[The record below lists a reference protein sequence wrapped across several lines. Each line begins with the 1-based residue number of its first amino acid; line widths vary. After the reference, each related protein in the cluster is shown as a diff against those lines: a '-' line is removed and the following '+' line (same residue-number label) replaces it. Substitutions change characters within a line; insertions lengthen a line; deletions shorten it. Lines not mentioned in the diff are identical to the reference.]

1 MKKRVIS
8 NYTSN
13 FKLKK
18 LMIGKLSLA
27 GKNISG
33 NIVVRHKGSGS
44 KKNLVMVDFKRKW
57 SDNLAICVNLNKDS
71 NRTCF
76 IALIKY
82 SNGTYSYILA
92 ASSLKP
98 GNFIFSTL
106 RPQLFSYKYKFG
118 CNIILKYSHYTH
130 IFFNLQINLLKGG
143 QYARS
148 GGTFCKII
156 SVNWLK
162 NTARI
167 VLPTGL
173 VRIIS
178 IFCSGTLGR
187 ASNTE
192 HNNEFF
198 VKAGYN
204 RNRGVRPSV
213 RGVAMNPVDHP
224 HGGRT
229 KTISPEVTPWGKIA
243 KKNK

>member
-1 MKKRVIS
+1 MS
-8 NYTSN
+8 NYK
-13 FKLKK
+13 FKK
-18 LMIGKLSLA
+18 LHIGKLSLA
-27 GKNISG
+27 GRNNSG

-44 KKNLVMVDFKRKW
+44 FKNLALIDFKRKW
-57 SDNLAICVNLNKDS
+57 SDRLAMCINLNKDS
-71 NRTCF
+71 SRTCF
-76 IALIKY
+76 IALVKY

-106 RPQLFSYKYKFG
+106 RPQLFSYKYRFG
-118 CNIILKYSHYTH
+118 CNILLKYSHYTH
-130 IFFNLQINLLKGG
+130 IFFNLQINLSKGG
-143 QYARS
+143 QYARA

-156 SVNWLK
+156 SVNWSK

-167 VLPTGL
+167 VLPTGI

-187 ASNTE
+187 ASNID
-192 HNNEFF
+192 HNREFF
-198 VKAGYN
+198 VKAGFN
-204 RNRGVRPSV
+204 RNKGVRPSV

>member
-1 MKKRVIS
+1 VS
-8 NYTSN
+8 NYK
-13 FKLKK
+13 FKK
-18 LMIGKLSLA
+18 LNIGKLSLA
-27 GKNISG
+27 GRNSSG
-33 NIVVRHKGSGS
+33 NIVVRHRGSGS
-44 KKNLVMVDFKRKW
+44 FKNLTIVDFKRKW
-57 SDNLAICVNLNKDS
+57 SDRLAICINLNKDS

-76 IALIKY
+76 LALIKY
-82 SNGTYSYILA
+82 SNGTFSYILA

-98 GNFIFSTL
+98 GNFVFSTL
-106 RPQLFSYKYKFG
+106 RPQLFSYKYKYG
-118 CNIILKYSHYTH
+118 CTILLKYSHYTH

-143 QYARS
+143 QYARA

-156 SVNWLK
+156 SVNWVK

-167 VLPTGL
+167 ILPTGI

-187 ASNTE
+187 ASNID
-192 HNNEFF
+192 HNREFF
-198 VKAGYN
+198 VKAGFN
-204 RNRGVRPSV
+204 RNRGFRPSV

>member
-1 MKKRVIS
+1 MIS
-8 NYTSN
+8 NYISN
-13 FKLKK
+13 KKFKK
-18 LMIGKLSLA
+18 LQIGKISIA
-27 GKNISG
+27 GKNNTG
-33 NIVVRHKGSGS
+33 NIVVRHRGSGTFKS
-44 KKNLVMVDFKRKW
+44 LSIIDFNRKW
-57 SDNLAICVNLNKDS
+57 TDNIAVCINLNKDS

-82 SNGTYSYILA
+82 SNGTYSYILS

-106 RPQLFSYKYKFG
+106 KPQLFSYKYKYG

-130 IFFNLQINLLKGG
+130 IFFNLQINLFKGG
-143 QYARS
+143 QYARA

-156 SVNWLK
+156 SVNWVK

-187 ASNTE
+187 ASNID
-192 HNNEFF
+192 HKNEFY
-198 VKAGYN
+198 VKAGFN

-229 KTISPEVTPWGKIA
+229 KTKSPEVTPWGRIA